1 MALWS
6 YWVFLPNGLIQARQ
20 TRELD
25 CTAASQAH
33 SGPGGH
39 DVIHDSLTQPLGH
52 LVELQEVPDT
62 VEHLM
67 VPVGVGVH
75 LLENGRHVPKD
86 GGIEEG

>member
-1 MALWS
+1 MVYLS
-6 YWVFLPNGLIQARQ
+6 PSPPYLLCVN
-20 TRELD
+20 
-25 CTAASQAH
+25 ASGH
-33 SGPGGH
+33 GPGGH
-39 DVIHDSLTQPLGH
+39 NVIHDSLAQPLGH